1 MTRVRDDR
9 VDLAGHRG
17 LVDSGLHQL
26 AAQHLRPGAQQR
38 EWCAQLV
45 AGIGDEASLQRER
58 RLERPYGAD
67 AQPDAEHRGE
77 QEAEESGLREHSEQ
91 REALRLSGCLVQD
104 DLDLGARIR
113 PSAAGCGPGSRARRW

>member
-9 VDLAGHRG
+9 VGLAGHRG

-104 DLDLGARIR
+104 DLDLGARFAR
-113 PSAAGCGPGSRARRW
+113 PRLGADAGSRARRW